1 MLIACRWVTD
11 LVDHWGL
18 RLFLGTGL
26 CAVIMYFGDR
36 FLLLQCGVLKVT
48 VVEFSPL
55 WLAASAASVILDLG
69 LLWFLFFRKQLHPT
83 QRKLV
88 R

>member
-1 MLIACRWVTD
+1 MLIACRWATD

-26 CAVIMYFGDR
+26 CVVVMYFGDR
-36 FLLLQCGVLKVT
+36 FILLQCGVLKVA
-48 VVEFSPL
+48 VSDFSPL
-55 WLAASAASVILDLG
+55 WLAAAVVSVILDLG
-69 LLWFLFFRKQLHPT
+69 LLWFLFFRKQLHPA
-83 QRKLV
+83 QRTLV